1 MQLNFWPFKRKAIGP
16 NDILAALINGE
27 KSGSGKSVSTSSA
40 LKVATVFACVRVI
53 SEGVAQVPLKLFREQ
68 GDDRLPAK
76 DHPLYDLLHRK
87 PNANCTSFQWRETMA
102 LHAALAGAS
111 FSFVNRGRGRV
122 LEIINLQ
129 PGSVKINW
137 PDSLGGSPTY
147 TVTGKSGSTKDFPS
161 EAILHVS
168 GPCWGQDAIEPV
180 KVAREAIGLSM
191 AMEESTAKL
200 HSNGVKSGGLLSV
213 DSTLTGEQYKQL
225 RKWLDEEHAGSNNA
239 YSTMILD
246 RGAKFTQTAMTSVD
260 AQQIETRRFQIEE
273 VCRFLRVLPIMV
285 CSSDKATTYASAEQM
300 FLAHV
305 VHTLAPWYERFEQA
319 IDCQLLTDEER
330 AQGYYVKH
338 ITQGLLRGALKDTAE
353 YLYRLVNIGI
363 MSRNEARSLLEM
375 NPLDGLN
382 EPLTPA
388 NMGIGEQS
396 NA

>member
-1 MQLNFWPFKRKAIGP
+1 MQFKFWPFRRKAIGP
-16 NDILAALINGE
+16 NDILAAIINGE

-53 SEGVAQVPLKLFREQ
+53 AEGVAQVPFKLFREE
-68 GDDRLPAK
+68 GLNRLPAK

-87 PNANCTSFQWRETMA
+87 PNANATSFQWRETLAMN
-102 LHAALAGAS
+102 AALAGEG
-111 FSFVNRGRGRV
+111 FCFINRAQGKI
-122 LEIINLQ
+122 LELINLD
-129 PGSVKINW
+129 PAHVTVEW
-137 PDSLGGSPTY
+137 PDRMGDRPTY
-147 TVTGKSGSTKDFPS
+147 TVTGKSGSKQPFPA
-161 EAILHVS
+161 EAILHVR
-168 GPCWGQDAIEPV
+168 GPCWGKGAIEPV
-180 KVAREAIGLSM
+180 RIAREAIGLSM

-213 DSTLTGEQYKQL
+213 EGSLTGEQYKQL
-225 RKWLDEEHAGSNNA
+225 RKWIDEEHAGSSNA
-239 YSTMILD
+239 YNTMILD
-246 RGAKFTQTAMTSVD
+246 RGAKFTQLAMSAVD

-273 VCRFLRVLPIMV
+273 VCRVFRVMPIMV

-305 VHTLAPWYERFEQA
+305 VHTLAPWYERIEQA

-338 ITQGLLRGALKDTAE
+338 VTQGLLRGALKDTAE

-363 MSRNEARSLLEM
+363 MSRNEARNLLEM
-375 NPLDGLN
+375 NPLDGLD

-388 NMGIGEQS
+388 NMGIGEQN